1 METITIVG
9 AGVAG
14 MTAAISLAEA
24 GARVVLFDTREA
36 PGGRARS
43 LDGPYRAN
51 LGPHVLYKDG
61 AMFAWLGER
70 ALLPPIAGVPLTGL
84 RLRWGGELHR
94 TPPLSLIPSTL
105 KLRGHRAPVGE
116 SFRAWAA
123 GHTDERTAALLS
135 SAAGVFSFYH
145 DPGSLSAAFV
155 WERTVRTLLTPP
167 PAARYPR
174 GGWQALVDLLD
185 TRVGELGVERRY
197 GERVTELSGIT
208 IVATEPGDAARLLGE
223 PFDVMSGHTVCVDLA
238 VRQRRGD
245 PFVVSDLDECG
256 WIERFTAPDPSLA
269 PEGEELIQAQMPV
282 RPGESTDAA
291 EARMNGLLDVA
302 LPDRAARTTW
312 RRRLVM
318 DGRTGALDLPGS
330 TWRSRPAVARGDG
343 VFLAGDWTAAPG
355 LLSEVAWASA
365 VEASR
370 AALELARAPRPSLRR
385 AA

>member
-24 GARVVLFDTREA
+24 GAPVVLFDARSA

-61 AMFAWLGER
+61 PMFRWLAER
-70 ALLPPIAGVPLTGL
+70 SLLPPIAGVPLTGL

-94 TPPLSLIPSTL
+94 TPPLGLIPAIL
-105 KLRGHRAPVGE
+105 KLRGRRAPADE
-116 SFRAWAA
+116 PFRAWAA
-123 GHTDERTAALLS
+123 RHTDERIADLLS
-135 SAAGVFSFYH
+135 SAAGVFAFHH

-155 WERTVRTLLTPP
+155 WQRTVRTLLTPP

-174 GGWQALVDLLD
+174 GGWQALVDNLD
-185 TRVGELGVERRY
+185 ARLAQLGVQRRY
-197 GERVTELSGIT
+197 GERVDTLAGIT
-208 IVATEPGDAARLLGE
+208 IVATEPRDAGRLLGE
-223 PFDVMSGHTVCVDLA
+223 SFHVVSGHTLCVDLA
-238 VRQRRGD
+238 VRHRRGD

-269 PEGEELIQAQMPV
+269 PAGEELIQAQMPI
-282 RPGESTDAA
+282 RPGESADAA
-291 EARMNGLLDVA
+291 EARLDGLLDVA
-302 LPDRAARTTW
+302 LADRAGRTTW

-318 DGRTGALDLPGS
+318 DGRTGALDLPGT
-330 TWRSRPAVARGDG
+330 TWRDRPTVTRGDG

-365 VEASR
+365 IEASR
-370 AALELARAPRPSLRR
+370 AALELAARPSLRR
-385 AA
+385 VA

>member
-14 MTAAISLAEA
+14 LTAAISLAEA
-24 GARVVLFDTREA
+24 GAPVVLFDSREA

-61 AMFAWLGER
+61 PMWAWLQDR

-94 TPPLSLIPSTL
+94 TPPLSLIPATL
-105 KLRGHRAPVGE
+105 KLRGRRAPADE

-123 GHTDERTAALLS
+123 RHTDERTAELLS
-135 SAAGVFSFYH
+135 SAAGVFSFHH

-167 PAARYPR
+167 PTARYVR
-174 GGWQALVDLLD
+174 GGWQVLVDALD
-185 TRVGELGVERRY
+185 ARVAALGVQRRY
-197 GERVTELSGIT
+197 GERVSAVSGIT
-208 IVATEPGDAARLLGE
+208 IVAAEPADAARLLGE
-223 PFDVMSGHTVCVDLA
+223 PFDVVSGHTLCVDLA
-238 VRQRRGD
+238 VEQRRGD

-256 WIERFTAPDPSLA
+256 WVERFTAPDPSLA
-269 PEGEELIQAQMPV
+269 PPGEELIQAQMPV
-282 RPGESTDAA
+282 RPGESADAA
-291 EARMNGLLDVA
+291 EARLNGLLDVS
-302 LPDRAARTTW
+302 LPERAARTTW

-318 DGRTGALDLPGS
+318 DGRTGALDLPGT
-330 TWRSRPAVARGDG
+330 TWKDRPALDRGGG
-343 VFLAGDWTAAPG
+343 VLIAGDWTAAPG

-365 VEASR
+365 VDASR
-370 AALELARAPRPSLRR
+370 RALELARAPRPSLRR
-385 AA
+385 VA

>member
-24 GARVVLFDTREA
+24 GAPVVLFDARSA

-61 AMFAWLGER
+61 AMFRWLGER
-70 ALLPPIAGVPLTGL
+70 ELLPPIAGVPLTGL

-94 TPPLSLIPSTL
+94 TPPLGLIPAIL
-105 KLRGHRAPVGE
+105 KLRGRRAPADE

-123 GHTDERTAALLS
+123 RHTDERTAELLS
-135 SAAGVFSFYH
+135 SAAGVFAFHH
-145 DPGSLSAAFV
+145 DPGALSAAFV

-167 PAARYPR
+167 PSARYPR
-174 GGWQALVDLLD
+174 GGWQALVDNLD
-185 TRVGELGVERRY
+185 ARVEAARRAAPLRRAR
-197 GERVTELSGIT
+197 GRALAGIT
-208 IVATEPGDAARLLGE
+208 IVATEPGDAGRLLGE
-223 PFDVMSGHTVCVDLA
+223 TFDVVSGHTLCVDLA

-269 PEGEELIQAQMPV
+269 PDGRGAGPGADPDPAGGERRRRRGADG
-282 RPGESTDAA
+282 RP
-291 EARMNGLLDVA
+291 ARR
-302 LPDRAARTTW
+302 RAARPC
-312 RRRLVM
+312 RAHHVAAPAG
-318 DGRTGALDLPGS
+318 DGRSHGRARPPGHDLDGP
-330 TWRSRPAVARGDG
+330 PAR
-343 VFLAGDWTAAPG
+343 
-355 LLSEVAWASA
+355 
-365 VEASR
+365 SR
-370 AALELARAPRPSLRR
+370 AATASSSPATGSPRPACSARWRGRVRSRR
-385 AA
+385 AAPRSRSPPVRRCAA